1 MTLSRQMIK
10 SIIKQESCRNMR
22 KLLQLSDKRTF
33 KHILIL
39 DRVTSAQTR
48 MTASIK
54 ANLKKSDG
62 MENEPQHF

>member
-1 MTLSRQMIK
+1 MH
-10 SIIKQESCRNMR
+10 

-48 MTASIK
+48 MTVSIK
-54 ANLKKSDG
+54 AKLKKSDG